1 MTTTR
6 SGFTKLA
13 AVCIAILLGAVV
25 WELGWPLTRA
35 EHEWSR
41 LIAAVATL
49 GHLTGILGSYF
60 RKEIN
65 RPSLRLLIFQI
76 ISCLMIFLL
85 IAREQQ
91 EAGYMRFTELS
102 RLVITAGLIAIPTL
116 MSLTR
121 IFEWLVGKQKKGRP
135 LMAPAMQFVASLGVV
150 ILAGTGLLL
159 LPNSTYPG
167 ITLSF
172 TDALFTSTS
181 AVCVT
186 GLNAVDFA
194 HTFTPLGEMF
204 TLALIQIGGFGI
216 MTFAYFVAMVA
227 GQGFSLRDRVLL
239 TDLLDEDNL
248 GAVVSFITTIVVSTL
263 FIELCGAVLLY
274 FSWEGKD
281 INLMGEPLWW
291 HSLFHSVSAFCNA
304 GFSTFPMNL
313 MEPGIRLCYS
323 GQAVIMALIV
333 CGGLGF
339 GIYKEINSRLA
350 NRFFSK
356 HRRLHMQW
364 TPYFKL
370 VMISTGILLAGGALG
385 FATLGKKE
393 DAVFVIKSASLV
405 CSYPGATPQQVEE
418 LVTEPIEREVQSM
431 RRVHKI
437 TSESYYGRYLPAASL
452 IMCGLMMVGGSPGG
466 TAGGMRTTTCAIAGA
481 EILRILRGR
490 DHVEFFRRRIDQRT
504 VARCVITVVVSCAW
518 IGCFTVLI
526 CALEPS
532 MSSLDIF
539 FENCSAFA
547 TVGVSRGIT
556 PDLSGPSKYLLIV
569 NMLSGRVGLF
579 AFLIALAGTPTPRHY
594 RYPSVKIPLT

>member
-13 AVCIAILLGAVV
+13 AICIAILLGAVI
-25 WELGWPLTRA
+25 WELGWPLTHA

-49 GHLTGILGSYF
+49 GHLTGVLGSFF

-76 ISCLMIFLL
+76 ICCLLIFLL

-91 EAGYMRFTELS
+91 EDSYMRFTELS

-121 IFEWLVGKQKKGRP
+121 IFEWLLGKQKKGRP
-135 LMAPAMQFVASLGVV
+135 LMAPAMQFVTSLGVV

-194 HTFTPLGEMF
+194 STFTPLGEMF

-239 TDLLDEDNL
+239 TDLLDEGNL
-248 GAVVSFITTIVVSTL
+248 GSVVSFITTIVVSTL

-304 GFSTFPMNL
+304 GFDILGRADAPYPSLTAYAADPLVNIVIML
-313 MEPGIRLCYS
+313 LIIVGGIGFLTWDDVCTHGLHLRRYRMQSKVILSATALLITIPAVLFYLTDFADLPVGERILAS
-323 GQAVIMALIV
+323 LFQSVTPRTAGYNTVDLTEMTDASQAV
-333 CGGLGF
+333 
-339 GIYKEINSRLA
+339 
-350 NRFFSK
+350 
-356 HRRLHMQW
+356 
-364 TPYFKL
+364 T
-370 VMISTGILLAGGALG
+370 ILLMLTGGA
-385 FATLGKKE
+385 
-393 DAVFVIKSASLV
+393 
-405 CSYPGATPQQVEE
+405 PG
-418 LVTEPIEREVQSM
+418 S
-431 RRVHKI
+431 
-437 TSESYYGRYLPAASL
+437 
-452 IMCGLMMVGGSPGG
+452 
-466 TAGGMRTTTCAIAGA
+466 TAGGMKVTTLAVLIANA
-481 EILRILRGR
+481 
-490 DHVEFFRRRIDQRT
+490 VAAFRRREDPQLFHRRLETST
-504 VARCVITVVVSCAW
+504 VRNAAAILLLYLGLTFAGAAVISTAEELPLGACLYETA
-518 IGCFTVLI
+518 
-526 CALEPS
+526 
-532 MSSLDIF
+532 
-539 FENCSAFA
+539 SAA
-547 TVGVSRGIT
+547 GTVGLTLGLT
-556 PDLSGPSKYLLIV
+556 PQLGVLSQSILILL
-569 NMLSGRVGLF
+569 MYFGRVGGLTLIYA
-579 AFLIALAGTPTPRHY
+579 AFSGHDLTYA
-594 RYPSVKIPLT
+594 RYPQEKITVG